1 MFEYIVVGFLG
12 VLFLLALLI
21 YFKINSKSDLGV
33 ERAVNTGLGEINSKL
48 ETITE
53 TKGKIEKLQGDMVDF
68 KNLFNNKTERGKFGE
83 EYLENIVKDAINKKH
98 YKFQHTLSNGKRPDC
113 FLTFGSAEESICI
126 DSKFSWENYKKMHE
140 EKDESVRKN
149 LARSFKE
156 DIESHIK
163 NISEKYIIT
172 GETAQVALMFV
183 ASEGVFRDIAKHP
196 DNFIKKAREKNV
208 VIVSPDTIFS
218 FLRTYRLLIQNRE
231 MYMLSGIIQKEV
243 ADLDEHVTRLSKR
256 IADADTKH
264 NQISELFRQARTS
277 VEKIQKRTS
286 KIAQLDLDEKSEE
299 NQKET
304 DSPNKLN

>member
-1 MFEYIVVGFLG
+1 MIEYIIVVFL
-12 VLFLLALLI
+12 VIIAVFAYLI
-21 YFKINSKSDLGV
+21 YQK
-33 ERAVNTGLGEINSKL
+33 VNTKEDETVLTNIDTKL
-48 ETITE
+48 QTIVDAKKTME
-53 TKGKIEKLQGDMVDF
+53 NLQGDMVDF
-68 KNLFNNKTERGKFGE
+68 KNLFNNRSDRGKFGE
-83 EYLENIVKDAINKKH
+83 EYLEDLVRDALNTKH

-113 FLTFGSAEESICI
+113 FLTFGSPEESVCI

-140 EKDESVRKN
+140 EKNPEMKKTHAKAFR
-149 LARSFKE
+149 E
-156 DIESHIK
+156 DIMQHIK
-163 NISEKYIIT
+163 EVADKYIII
-172 GETAQVALMFV
+172 GETAPLALMFV
-183 ASEGVFRDIAKHP
+183 AAEEVFRDISKHP
-196 DNFIKKAREKNV
+196 YNFIKKAREKNV